1 MKTKAGVA
9 AIVALMLLFAVL
21 AIGSSIA
28 FLQAPQPTAKV
39 LGVAVLGIVAVGL
52 WTLWREL
59 RFGMAMERMGRVLE
73 AEGGLPEDDLP
84 RSAAGRIDR
93 SAADAQFEVFRAQA
107 EASPEDWRSWY
118 RLSLG
123 YDASGD
129 RSRARKAMRDAV
141 RLYAAGPAA

>member
-1 MKTKAGVA
+1 MKTKFGVA

-21 AIGSSIA
+21 AIGSAIA
-28 FLQAPQPTAKV
+28 FLQAPQPIAKV
-39 LGVAVLGIVAVGL
+39 LGVAVLGVVAVGL

-73 AEGGLPEDDLP
+73 SEGGLPEDDLP
-84 RSAAGRIDR
+84 RSDAGRIDR
-93 SAADAQFEVFRAQA
+93 AAADVQFEVFRAEA
-107 EASPEDWRSWY
+107 ERSPEDWRSWY

-129 RSRARKAMRDAV
+129 RTRARRAMRDAV
-141 RLYAAGPAA
+141 RLYAEAA

>member
-1 MKTKAGVA
+1 MKTKIGVV
-9 AIVALMLLFAVL
+9 AIVSLMLLFAVVAVFS
-21 AIGSSIA
+21 AIG
-28 FLQAPQPTAKV
+28 FLQAPQPIAKL

-59 RFGMAMERMGRVLE
+59 RFGLAMERLGRTLE
-73 AEGGLPEDDLP
+73 AEGGLPADDLP

-93 SAADAQFEVFRAQA
+93 AAADAQFETFRA
-107 EASPEDWRSWY
+107 EADAAPHDWRSWY

-129 RSRARKAMRDAV
+129 RSRARRAMRDAI
-141 RLYAAGPAA
+141 RLHRG

>member
-1 MKTKAGVA
+1 MKTKIGVA
-9 AIVALMLLFAVL
+9 AIVILMLLFAVL

-28 FLQAPQPTAKV
+28 FLQAPQPIAKV

-59 RFGMAMERMGRVLE
+59 RFGMAMERMGRALA

-84 RSAAGRIDR
+84 RSEAGRIDR
-93 SAADAQFEVFRAQA
+93 TAADAQFEVFRAEA

-141 RLYAAGPAA
+141 RLYAAAS

>member
-1 MKTKAGVA
+1 MKTKIGVV
-9 AIVALMLLFAVL
+9 AIVALMLLFAVV
-21 AIGSSIA
+21 AVFSAVG
-28 FLQAPQPTAKV
+28 FLQAPQPIAKL

-59 RFGMAMERMGRVLE
+59 RFGLAMERLGRTLE
-73 AEGGLPEDDLP
+73 AEGGLPADDLP

-93 SAADAQFEVFRAQA
+93 AAADAQFETFRA
-107 EASPEDWRSWY
+107 EADAAPHDWRSWY

-129 RSRARKAMRDAV
+129 RSRARRAMRDAI
-141 RLYAAGPAA
+141 RLHRG